1 MTSVTTSPSISQ
13 AQLQMFR
20 EHFYELTQQTK
31 SRLVGAGVAMF
42 MSSDGKTHNFARMG
56 RLELDKVDGRN
67 PDKQYEDYSVD
78 NRQFSKDRY
87 TKTVTIDAKDDINEL
102 ITDPTSIILRQLNN
116 AKERV
121 IDRVIAKNAIGAV
134 KTGSPD
140 QTPTEVSAANDGVV
154 TIDASAGL
162 TYEKIQ
168 EITQNFINN
177 DFDYDDFRGSCIVF
191 SGKEN
196 TALMSEDNFINN
208 DYITGRPVEDGV
220 MNEAGTYKTV
230 MFAGSDSTI
239 TVNNPVIPEGST
251 TRSCMVLAPEAVAVA
266 MELADLSVE
275 KNKDKV
281 NSYDIT
287 IDYWIG
293 AMRTEGVKV
302 QILTTTI

>member
-1 MTSVTTSPSISQ
+1 MTSVTTSPSITQ

-20 EHFYELTQQTK
+20 DNFYELTQQTK

-102 ITDPTSIILRQLNN
+102 ISDPTSNILRQLNN

-121 IDRVIAKNAIGAV
+121 IDRVIAKNAIGSV
-134 KTGSPD
+134 KVGSPD
-140 QTPTEVSAANDGVV
+140 QTPTELTAANDGVLEV
-154 TIDASAGL
+154 DASAGV

-177 DFDYDDFRGSCIVF
+177 DFDYDDFKGSCVVV

-196 TALMSEDNFINN
+196 TDLMGEIEFINN
-208 DYITGRPVEDGV
+208 DYISSRPVEEGI
-220 MNEAGTYKTV
+220 MKETGTYKVV
-230 MFAGSDSTI
+230 MFAGSDSNI
-239 TVNNPVIPEGST
+239 TVNNPVIPEGTT

-275 KNKDKV
+275 KSAKKV

-302 QILTTTI
+302 QTLKTTI